1 MKSQK
6 GMSYITLIVIL
17 IVLAFVIA
25 ITIHF
30 TKVMIEN
37 KRFETYETD
46 MLQIQGKVKI
56 LQQEAIMNDDDGKL
70 QGRKLEKYAEVE
82 EIKKLIDNQTVS
94 TEGDDYGK
102 YYIVDNYDLKNMK
115 LENIQIDEGFLVV
128 NYNTEEVIYSEGVI
142 KGEKTYYKLS
152 DMKNAGKEEK
162 QEENTQEQ
170 KEETSEE
177 NSEETTEETSEGQ
190 TEE

>member
-6 GMSYITLIVIL
+6 GMSYITLIIIL
-17 IVLAFVIA
+17 IILAFVIA
-25 ITIHF
+25 IAIHF

-70 QGRKLEKYAEVE
+70 QGRKLEKYAEIE
-82 EIKKLIDNQTVS
+82 EIKKLIDNQIVL

-115 LENIQIDEGFLVV
+115 LENIQIDEGLFIV
-128 NYNTEEVIYSEGVI
+128 NYNTEEVIYSEGVQ

-152 DMKNAGKEEK
+152 DMRNAEKEEST
-162 QEENTQEQ
+162 EETTQETSQ
-170 KEETSEE
+170 EETSEE
-177 NSEETTEETSEGQ
+177 ESTEETTEES